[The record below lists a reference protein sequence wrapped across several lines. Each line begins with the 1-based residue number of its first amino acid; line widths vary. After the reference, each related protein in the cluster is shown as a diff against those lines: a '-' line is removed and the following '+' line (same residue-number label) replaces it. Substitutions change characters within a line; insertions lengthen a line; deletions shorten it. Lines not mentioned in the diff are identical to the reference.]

1 VISVRN
7 LTKIYRA
14 GETFVHALRGVT
26 LDIAAGEF
34 VSVVGPS
41 GSGKSTLLHILG
53 CLDKPS
59 SGEYLLAGKD
69 VSRLNDD
76 QLSAIRNRTIG
87 FVFQGFHLLEKTS
100 ALENVELPLLYG
112 GKEVSAAERRK
123 RAMDAL
129 AAVGLADRAAHHP
142 NQLSGGQQQRVAIA
156 RALLNHPALL
166 LADEP
171 AGNLDSNTG
180 LEIMDLFEELK
191 EKHGVTIVLIT
202 HELQVAEYGSRTIA
216 FKDGQV
222 ISDRPNRARRS
233 ARFEL
238 AGSTLPEEGV

>member
-14 GETFVHALRGVT
+14 GETFVHALRGIT
-26 LDIAAGEF
+26 LDVAAGEF
-34 VSVVGPS
+34 VTVVGPS

-59 SGEYLLAGKD
+59 SGEYLLDGKD
-69 VSRLNDD
+69 VSKLNDD

-87 FVFQGFHLLEKTS
+87 FVFQGFRLLEKTS

-112 GKEVSAAERRK
+112 GREVSAAERRK
-123 RAMDAL
+123 RSMEAL
-129 AAVGLADRAAHHP
+129 AAVGMADRAAHYP

-156 RALLNHPALL
+156 RALLNRPALL

-171 AGNLDSNTG
+171 AGNLDSSTG
-180 LEIMDLFEELK
+180 LEIMDLFEQLK
-191 EKHGVTIVLIT
+191 EQHGVTIVLIT
-202 HELQVAEYGSRTIA
+202 HEPQVAEYGSRTIA
-216 FKDGQV
+216 FKDGQAV
-222 ISDRPNRARRS
+222 SDRPNRARRV
-233 ARFEL
+233 ARYEL
-238 AGSTLPEEGV
+238 ARSAPVEEGV